1 VRELLPAGEIVR
13 QIATEAR
20 DLIEKRL
27 TPLSR

>member
-13 QIATEAR
+13 QIANEAR